1 MLLIAS
7 SRVPCSPGSTP
18 RAPRRCTPQRMV
30 LCSDALHRSRR
41 GRVRVCFECCAENPR
56 GSSYKEVN
64 ELAGYTAR
72 VSEMLDVFDDMR
84 CRPRTRHPRRG
95 WAAPLRHL
103 RRDLGLTRAT
113 FVSGLGSP
121 IPTSASGLGLTP
133 AHICAGTGG
142 SPMPRG
148 PRPGVGPT
156 RATSLCT
163 GTGLQ
168 HLLRDWTNRGTLVVQ
183 WGTPPR
189 DEAH

>member
-1 MLLIAS
+1 
-7 SRVPCSPGSTP
+7 
-18 RAPRRCTPQRMV
+18 MV
-30 LCSDALHRSRR
+30 LCSDALHRSGR
-41 GRVRVCFECCAENPR
+41 GRGHTLRRAAVAAFASASYAVAAGNPR

-84 CRPRTRHPRRG
+84 CRPRTDIPAGAGPR
-95 WAAPLRHL
+95 PSDTLRW
-103 RRDLGLTRAT
+103 D
-113 FVSGLGSP
+113 LGSP
-121 IPTSASGLGLTP
+121 VPHPWQDWGIVHTHICVGTGLTP

-168 HLLRDWTNRGTLVVQ
+168 HFAAGLDQQGYSSGTVGYSGGKSGVL
-183 WGTPPR
+183 
-189 DEAH
+189 